1 MALTEHVKLSTEYGK
16 TQLNMGHLVDA
27 GGKPRGEGA
36 ELRTDDRAVLRAAKG
51 ILLTT
56 EAQPK
61 AQGKQL
67 DMSAVVQ
74 QLQDALTLATSLQQ
88 SALTA

>member
-1 MALTEHVKLSTEYGK
+1 IAHALHHAPKPDPVTSRNNTRNVIRTAGLNKLRMEDRRGQEHVKLSTEYAK

-51 ILLTT
+51 
-56 EAQPK
+56 
-61 AQGKQL
+61 
-67 DMSAVVQ
+67 
-74 QLQDALTLATSLQQ
+74 
-88 SALTA
+88 